1 MRCPQGKNTTP
12 MSLSIQILHV
22 RSSFNRRF
30 SRSKSEAL
38 ADVDGESCSSSADE
52 EASGNFRFFS
62 SLGLAVLDLL
72 GTHVVSDADVDVDVV
87 LASAV
92 DDANESLEKVDCVD
106 VWLSEKGDCVD
117 KFSTLAMSSCR
128 RCALKAASISC

>member
-1 MRCPQGKNTTP
+1 MNLWKCHGWSRQEKKLGKNLP
-12 MSLSIQILHV
+12 
-22 RSSFNRRF
+22 
-30 SRSKSEAL
+30 EAL

-72 GTHVVSDADVDVDVV
+72 GSHVVSDADVDVDVV

-128 RCALKAASISC
+128 HCALKAASISC